1 MRRLFYHTNSTIEAF
16 IDVRI
21 ARTRE
26 AVQNLL
32 PEEILSGA
40 LPALLPVIEQSSETL
55 EIQTQMIAVPDVFVH
70 QSWSFSLPLTF
81 ALGVLVGFGIRAM
94 PIAQQQPSETFHA
107 AAETGSVILD
117 EQGASGSVVSTSG
130 STLMSGSGILLEN
143 SGAVI
148 IPTVSTGS
156 QIVRNSHTGSTV
168 IPSITSGSSSI
179 RPLSDVSR
187 TAIGVYLTE
196 SSVANTDFLTHTIE
210 KLQAAS
216 GSSIVIA
223 VKGGEV
229 FFPSSAKLAT
239 EIGAVRPRYD
249 LVKIVEELHKKNIY
263 VIARYVAVK
272 DNVLAQAKPETQIRH
287 PRSNR
292 STGDQ
297 WVDAGNTMTIEY
309 NRQILEDV
317 VRAGVD
323 EVNLDYIRYPTDVS
337 QVGIGLNMKEKADH
351 IEAFIKMTREVI
363 DAVRPQTKL
372 GLSTYAIIG
381 WNYELNVAAI
391 GQDVVRFAPLVDI
404 ISPMAYPATFTSNG
418 YYIPGKHPG
427 SRMYYLVYRT
437 LQGYAEK
444 LGPEHAKKLRPW
456 IQGYGVTRKNLK
468 DQMQAVF
475 DAGACGY
482 TVWNADN
489 AYSLFY
495 EVLKSSTMRPESCSI
510 R

>member
-1 MRRLFYHTNSTIEAF
+1 MRRLFHYTNTNTEAF
-16 IDVRI
+16 IDVLVFS
-21 ARTRE
+21 TRG
-26 AVQNLL
+26 AVKNLL
-32 PEEILSGA
+32 PEDILSGA
-40 LPALLPVIEQSSETL
+40 LPALLPAIEQSSKNL
-55 EIQTQMIAVPDVFVH
+55 EIQTRTIVVPDVFVH

-81 ALGVLVGFGIRAM
+81 ALGVLIGFGIRAM
-94 PIAQQQPSETFHA
+94 SIAQQQPATTEIFHA
-107 AAETGSVILD
+107 AAETGSVISD
-117 EQGASGSVVSTSG
+117 NQGASGAVLNASG
-130 STLMSGSGILLEN
+130 STLVSGSGVLLEG
-143 SGAVI
+143 SGAAK
-148 IPTVSTGS
+148 IPDTG
-156 QIVRNSHTGSTV
+156 TGTGAIAQPEV
-168 IPSITSGSSSI
+168 LPSAASGSSI
-179 RPLSDVSR
+179 PPLSAASR
-187 TAIGVYLTE
+187 NAIGVYLTE

-249 LVKIVEELHKKNIY
+249 LKKIVEELHKQNLY

-287 PRSNR
+287 PRSKR

-297 WVDAGNTMTIEY
+297 WVDAGNAMTIEY

-337 QVGIGLNMKEKADH
+337 QAGIGLNMQEKADH
-351 IEAFIKMTREVI
+351 LEAFIRMTREVI
-363 DAVRPQTKL
+363 NAIRPTTKL

-381 WNYELNVAAI
+381 WDYEKNVTAI

-404 ISPMAYPATFTSNG
+404 ISPMAYPATFSPNA
-418 YYIPGKHPG
+418 YYTPGVHPG

-437 LQGYAEK
+437 IQGYAEK
-444 LGPEHAKKLRPW
+444 LGPDHAKKLRPW
-456 IQGYGVTRKNLK
+456 IQGYGVTRKNMK

-495 EVLKSSTMRPESCSI
+495 EVLKSSASATESCT
-510 R
+510 